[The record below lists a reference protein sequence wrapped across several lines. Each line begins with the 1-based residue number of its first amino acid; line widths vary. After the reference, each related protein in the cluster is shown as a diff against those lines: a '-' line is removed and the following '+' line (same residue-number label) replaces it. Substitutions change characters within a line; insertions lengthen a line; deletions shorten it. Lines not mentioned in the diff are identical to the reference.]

1 MRWNRDKILQ
11 RIKQLYKQNKDL
23 SYNAMCRR
31 EQSLVSASAYH
42 FGSYRRAVEQA
53 GIDYADVLRRPRWT
67 RQHIIQL
74 IKAARRKGEELHWSA
89 VTRRR
94 DELGKAAFASLQPR
108 LFGRWER
115 ALQAA
120 GLDADEVARYRK
132 WDRNSIVF
140 ELRERARSGEALNSG
155 ALQAEEPGLHA
166 AAVRH
171 FGSYDVA
178 LRAARVDPNS
188 VRRRRAWKKEDVIK
202 ALKQVARKGQH
213 ISDSAMRKESPAL
226 YGAAVRLFGS
236 FTRAREAA
244 GIRFK
249 RGGQAVKTQ
258 PAKATPA
265 KTRSTKARST
275 KERSTKARAAS
286 TTRTRSTATRS
297 TAKTKAGVTTKTRK
311 TQARSASAAKR
322 TQPAAKRTQPAA
334 KRTQTAA
341 KRTRATRSTAGR
353 TRKTAR

>member
-11 RIKQLYKQNKDL
+11 RIRQLHRGNRDL
-23 SYNAMCRR
+23 SYNAMCRQ

-53 GIDYADVLRRPRWT
+53 GINYADVLRRPRWT
-67 RQHIIQL
+67 RQQIIQL
-74 IKAARRKGEELHWSA
+74 IKSARRKGEDLHWSA

-108 LFGRWER
+108 LFGRWEK
-115 ALQAA
+115 ALQGA

-140 ELRERARSGEALNSG
+140 DLKQRAQSGEPMNSG
-155 ALQAEEPGLHA
+155 ALQAEDPGLHA

-171 FGSYDVA
+171 YGSYDAA
-178 LRAARVDPNS
+178 LRAARLDPNS
-188 VRRRRAWKKEDVIK
+188 VRRRRTWKKEDVIK
-202 ALKQVARKGQH
+202 ALKQVSRQGARL
-213 ISDSAMRKESPAL
+213 SDSAMRREHPAL

-249 RGGQAVKTQ
+249 RS
-258 PAKATPA
+258 ATPPP
-265 KTRSTKARST
+265 RR
-275 KERSTKARAAS
+275 
-286 TTRTRSTATRS
+286 
-297 TAKTKAGVTTKTRK
+297 
-311 TQARSASAAKR
+311 
-322 TQPAAKRTQPAA
+322 
-334 KRTQTAA
+334 
-341 KRTRATRSTAGR
+341 
-353 TRKTAR
+353 